1 MGIDKVNKAIFLD
14 RDGVINKLVF
24 NKLLNEFEPPHNIKE
39 LILFD
44 WTLGCLKRFQEN
56 EYLLFIVSNQ
66 PDYAKGKTSLENLFS
81 VHIELNRIFELN
93 KLYFKEYYYCY
104 HHPEGIIPEYSIK
117 CDCRKPSN
125 KNVLDAINK
134 YSIDV
139 KNSWFIGDRESDII
153 CGKNS
158 GLKTIFINENKIIN
172 KLADFNVENLKEAAV
187 IILQF
192 KN

>member
-172 KLADFNVENLKEAAV
+172 KLADFNVEN
-187 IILQF
+187 
-192 KN
+192 